1 MFIESLQT
9 DPVFYVSA
17 VVALILSITLHE
29 LAHGWAAIY
38 RGDDTPRYLGHMT
51 PNPITHM
58 GPISFIAV
66 FILGIGWGAMP
77 VNPSRFRGR
86 YAEAFVAFAGPLM
99 NLLLALIGLTALAI
113 WSNSAPPST
122 LTPFQ
127 ANLREALWYFG
138 YINIA
143 LFLFNL
149 APVPPLDGSRILAD
163 FYPPFA
169 RWLRDN
175 EHAHQFMFIG
185 YMAIIMS
192 LNRTQYG
199 LFTLA
204 GNAAQKYLNL
214 WM

>member
-1 MFIESLQT
+1 MFIEQLQT

-29 LAHGWAAIY
+29 LAHGWAAIWK
-38 RGDDTPRYLGHMT
+38 GDDTPRYLGHMT

-58 GPISFIAV
+58 GVIGFVAV

-77 VNPSRFRGR
+77 VTPSRLRGKF
-86 YAEAFVAFAGPLM
+86 AEAVVAFAGPLM
-99 NLLLALIGLTALAI
+99 NLLLALIGLTILGI
-113 WSNSAPPST
+113 WINAAPTNSLP
-122 LTPFQ
+122 PFQ

-138 YINIA
+138 HINIA

-163 FYPPFA
+163 LYPPFR
-169 RWLRDN
+169 RWLQQN
-175 EHAHQFMFIG
+175 EHAHQFMFIA
-185 YMAIIMS
+185 YMAIVMS

-199 LFTLA
+199 LFTIA
-204 GNAAQKYLNL
+204 AKAAQTYLNL
-214 WM
+214 WI